1 MKKKQF
7 VNYIHHSH
15 TTTNEALDHHIRL
28 LEPLAKMRKLI
39 MFIDKPICKDDS
51 CQQYCP
57 IGQQVLRRPF
67 VWLRVLYKRT
77 HRQTS
82 GRNAKRSSF
91 MVNNRLHLIV

>member
-15 TTTNEALDHHIRL
+15 TMTNEARDHPIRL
-28 LEPLAKMRKLI
+28 LEPLAKMRNLTK
-39 MFIDKPICKDDS
+39 FIDKPICKDHS

-67 VWLRVLYKRT
+67 VWLRVLYKHT
-77 HRQTS
+77 
-82 GRNAKRSSF
+82 
-91 MVNNRLHLIV
+91 